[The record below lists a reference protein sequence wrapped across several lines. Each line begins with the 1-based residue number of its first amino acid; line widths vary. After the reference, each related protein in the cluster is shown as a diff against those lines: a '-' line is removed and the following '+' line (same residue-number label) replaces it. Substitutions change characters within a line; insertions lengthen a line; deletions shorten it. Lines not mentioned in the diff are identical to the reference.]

1 MIPVI
6 IKQLYVKYKNKR
18 KEMLTSNFQ
27 QLSRKFKSV
36 NSLLNSDFVLKK
48 GEANESKIL
57 ITMTST
63 KNNEN

>member
-6 IKQLYVKYKNKR
+6 IKQLYVKCKNKR
-18 KEMLTSNFQ
+18 KEMSTSNFQ

-36 NSLLNSDFVLKK
+36 NSLLNSVFVLKK